1 VTEPEP
7 EPGDDPLL
15 GELAAIAAQLDA
27 AEQLA
32 VALRDWRDRVILML
46 ADRHVPLAA
55 IGERADLSVKGVSK
69 VTRAAGFSRY
79 RPRGEPAPP
88 PTVKRPRGRPPGS
101 GAARPP
107 APAQASPP

>member
-1 VTEPEP
+1 VTEP

-15 GELAAIAAQLDA
+15 GELAEIAAQLDA

-79 RPRGEPAPP
+79 RPRGEPAPV
-88 PTVKRPRGRPPGS
+88 TEKRPRGRPPGS

-107 APAQASPP
+107 APAQVSPP